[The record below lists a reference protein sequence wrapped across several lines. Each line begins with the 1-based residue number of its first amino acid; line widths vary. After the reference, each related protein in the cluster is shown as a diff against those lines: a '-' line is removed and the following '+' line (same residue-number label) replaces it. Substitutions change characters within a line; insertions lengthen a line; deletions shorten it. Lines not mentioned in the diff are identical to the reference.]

1 MDDDEFSSFWAC
13 VNLTDFPSSTDLGAY
28 IVDHS
33 SFGPIGG
40 NLDSELS
47 VGNIFSSAIA
57 ARGCVYKNNCVLKYC
72 HTTFL
77 SFKLPYVPSH

>member
-1 MDDDEFSSFWAC
+1 MRMDDDEFSSFWAC

-40 NLDSELS
+40 NLDSELLTIYFLQPS
-47 VGNIFSSAIA
+47 QQEGVFTKISA
-57 ARGCVYKNNCVLKYC
+57 
-72 HTTFL
+72 F
-77 SFKLPYVPSH
+77 